1 MPSWLRVTRL
11 SSPRRAAQV
20 TQGNTTR
27 EKTIIGG
34 FSLEGQA
41 GSRAWSCA
49 APCPAGPQQPPAWLL
64 MSGPRANEALIPEAN
79 YSGCRGC
86 LGNFIFRG
94 ASELCMKARGRRW
107 HLIGNCHEGLH
118 QPLDVGTG
126 GSMGTC
132 AEQLWQQRGALEHL
146 QVERRESMGQHRPR
160 QGALGRPHS
169 RAQGRGRGAGGLG
182 WGWWWKE

>member
-20 TQGNTTR
+20 TQDNATR

-118 QPLDVGTG
+118 QPLNVGTG
-126 GSMGTC
+126 GSIGTC

-146 QVERRESMGQHRPR
+146 QVEGGIHGAASAPPGSSGQTPQ
-160 QGALGRPHS
+160 QGTG
-169 RAQGRGRGAGGLG
+169 QGERGRGAQLGLVV
-182 WGWWWKE
+182 E